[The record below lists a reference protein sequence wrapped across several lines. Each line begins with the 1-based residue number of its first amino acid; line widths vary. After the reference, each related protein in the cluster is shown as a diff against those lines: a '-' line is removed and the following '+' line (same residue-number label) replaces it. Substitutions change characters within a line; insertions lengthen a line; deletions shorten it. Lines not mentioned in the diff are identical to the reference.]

1 MLSEEELQE
10 QWLQWQSSLTK
21 QTGNEYTL
29 DDWLILIGIQ
39 EAGRPIQKEL
49 SEKEKYDLLQL
60 GIWSILVPAKYFELI
75 WVGDMGWPHFQ
86 QLKQL
91 PNINL
96 AERNFLLKKY
106 VLLYND
112 INKLLKPPLSPIK

>member
-60 GIWSILVPAKYFELI
+60 GI
-75 WVGDMGWPHFQ
+75 
-86 QLKQL
+86 
-91 PNINL
+91 
-96 AERNFLLKKY
+96 
-106 VLLYND
+106 
-112 INKLLKPPLSPIK
+112 